1 MSRHNKTG
9 PDAIERERRR
19 AQALEL
25 REQGFS
31 YRAIATE
38 LGVSLDTAHTDVK
51 AAIAAITKEPAET
64 VLALELARLDEYER
78 KLRNAIDSGDLDKI
92 RLAIIVQARRHKLLG
107 LEHKAILDLNNSM
120 DVSDALLYLR
130 EMRGGQEVDSGE
142 V

>member
-19 AQALEL
+19 AEALKL
-25 REQGFS
+25 REKGYS
-31 YRAIATE
+31 YRAIADE

-51 AAIAAITKEPAET
+51 SAIAAISKEPAET
-64 VLALELARLDEYER
+64 VLALELARLDNYEH
-78 KLRNAIDSGDLDKI
+78 KLMTAIDGGDLDKI
-92 RLAIIVQARRHKLLG
+92 RLAMIVQARRHKLLG
-107 LEHKAILDLNNSM
+107 LEHKAILDLNNTM

-130 EMRGGQEVDSGE
+130 EMRGNGGDDGE